1 MCVVCVCVG
10 PTELYLYTWPKG
22 GGGGDALNMEVEE
35 STSRYGPNLK
45 SGKYLYYDIYVYVE
59 NRADGEN
66 FVWAQPNRLL

>member
-1 MCVVCVCVG
+1 
-10 PTELYLYTWPKG
+10 
-22 GGGGDALNMEVEE
+22 MEVEE